1 MRHLLTVLLYLVPV
15 IWLVAQEA
23 APSSPQRWYFSS
35 HAGIAT
41 STYSPRS
48 SNHVGS
54 GLLLNE
60 IGYRLTRNIEV
71 GTQIGLQRESGNS
84 YGDSQT
90 TLSGFLPF
98 TASWNSRKSNTFIG
112 LLARFNY
119 RVGQGDLSLSGS
131 YGLNRHSNLVRA
143 KGPQPFSA
151 RIRMSPL
158 TYSYY
163 TVNLGYTYW
172 ATPRFGLMIGFSI
185 FTPVN
190 KGLTRNVEILD
201 GNSVRYV
208 IADLEVEGREA
219 TVDQLSGFRSLIDSS
234 SRQYFTLGLT
244 TRIF

>member
-1 MRHLLTVLLYLVPV
+1 
-15 IWLVAQEA
+15 
-23 APSSPQRWYFSS
+23 
-35 HAGIAT
+35 
-41 STYSPRS
+41 
-48 SNHVGS
+48 
-54 GLLLNE
+54 
-60 IGYRLTRNIEV
+60 
-71 GTQIGLQRESGNS
+71 
-84 YGDSQT
+84 
-90 TLSGFLPF
+90 
-98 TASWNSRKSNTFIG
+98 
-112 LLARFNY
+112 
-119 RVGQGDLSLSGS
+119 
-131 YGLNRHSNLVRA
+131 
-143 KGPQPFSA
+143 
-151 RIRMSPL
+151 MSPL